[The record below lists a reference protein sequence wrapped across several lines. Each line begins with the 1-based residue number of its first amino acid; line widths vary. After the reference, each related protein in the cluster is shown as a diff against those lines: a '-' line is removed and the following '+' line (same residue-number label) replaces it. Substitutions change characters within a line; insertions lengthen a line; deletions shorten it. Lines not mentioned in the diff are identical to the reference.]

1 MEGSSKMSTD
11 PLVRL
16 ALNGDTM
23 GTHYSV
29 IAYVEP
35 SMDGQVLRRKLHR
48 SVSHVDAIMSNWKP
62 DSGISRLNRAPLD
75 QWIALPESLI
85 HVLETALTIEAQS
98 NGAFDIGV
106 GADVAK
112 WGFGPFAG
120 KVTGAGGPRPI
131 TRQTL
136 ELDRSGQRARKHAP
150 LRLDLSGIAK
160 GYGVDRL
167 GEVLKAEG
175 LSHWLAGI
183 DGELRAG
190 GPKPDGTL
198 WAVGLEQPLIGKRE
212 LSGVIEIGEMAVA
225 TSGTYRHCR
234 DVGGRMISH
243 TIDPATGEPVQSK
256 PASVTVLAP
265 TCMEADAWATAI
277 LVDGFWPPK
286 GFAAPPR
293 TDAILLGEGG

>member
-1 MEGSSKMSTD
+1 
-11 PLVRL
+11 
-16 ALNGDTM
+16 M

-35 SMDGQVLRRKLHR
+35 SMDGQVLRRKLHG
-48 SVSHVDAIMSNWKP
+48 SVSEVDAVMSNWKP
-62 DSGISRLNRAPLD
+62 SSDISRLNRAPLD

-112 WGFGPFAG
+112 WGFGPLAQNTVQ
-120 KVTGAGGPRPI
+120 KVTAPRPI
-131 TRQTL
+131 TRRAL
-136 ELDRSGQRARKHAP
+136 ELDRIGQRARKHGP
-150 LRLDLSGIAK
+150 LSLDLSGIAK

-167 GEVLKAEG
+167 GEVLKAVG
-175 LSHWLAGI
+175 LAHWLASI

-190 GPKPDGTL
+190 GPKPDGTP
-198 WAVGLEQPLIGKRE
+198 WAVGLERPVFGKRE
-212 LSGVIEIGEMAVA
+212 LSGVIEITEMAVA

-234 DVGGRMISH
+234 EVGGKMISH
-243 TIDPATGEPVQSK
+243 TIDPATGAPVKSK
-256 PASVTVLAP
+256 QASVTVLAP

-277 LVDGFWPPK
+277 LVDGALPPK
-286 GFAAPPR
+286 SFAAPSGI
-293 TDAILLGEGG
+293 DAILLGEDG

>member
-1 MEGSSKMSTD
+1 MSTD
-11 PLVRL
+11 PVLRL

-23 GTHYSV
+23 GTRYSV
-29 IAYVEP
+29 IAYA
-35 SMDGQVLRRKLHR
+35 RR
-48 SVSHVDAIMSNWKP
+48 SVDAQALGRLLHEAVSDVDAVMSNWKP
-62 DSGISRLNRAPLD
+62 DSDISRLNRAPLD
-75 QWIALPESLI
+75 QWITLPQSLI

-120 KVTGAGGPRPI
+120 TVTGVGGPRPI

-150 LRLDLSGIAK
+150 LSLDLSGIAK

-167 GEVLKAEG
+167 GEVLKAMD
-175 LSHWLAGI
+175 LSHWLASI

-243 TIDPATGEPVQSK
+243 TIDPATGAPVTSK
-256 PASVTVLAP
+256 QASVTVLAP

-286 GFAAPPR
+286 GFVPQPGS
-293 TDAILLGEGG
+293 DAILLGEG